1 MISKKRVKNNLP
13 TSYAK
18 SFNFINLVQ
27 DLKSFYLKIK
37 YNFLSQ
43 VETFKIIADFIL
55 KKDKKII
62 LIIYELKIKT
72 FDNLYFL
79 KFVKKEN
86 SILMKEHC
94 LIICY

>member
-27 DLKSFYLKIK
+27 DFKSFYLKIK

-43 VETFKIIADFIL
+43 VETFKIIADF
-55 KKDKKII
+55 KKR
-62 LIIYELKIKT
+62 
-72 FDNLYFL
+72 
-79 KFVKKEN
+79 
-86 SILMKEHC
+86 
-94 LIICY
+94 